1 MTATL
6 PPEFAD
12 LAPLLAD
19 WAFPTENE
27 RSERRWRASKADF
40 DWLYGAVMPRLP
52 AILEHLSAI
61 PATDVPDAQRPL
73 LYLMLSF
80 AECAPHVELYRG
92 SSRVPNSFDAHRFTA
107 TRGSVAG

>member
-1 MTATL
+1 MTAPL

-27 RSERRWRASKADF
+27 RSERRWRAGKADF
-40 DWLYGAVMPRLP
+40 DRLYRAVMPRLP
-52 AILEHLSAI
+52 AILDYLAAI
-61 PATDVPDAQRPL
+61 PETNVPDSAKPL
-73 LYLMLSF
+73 LYLALSF
-80 AECAPHVELYRG
+80 AECAPHIELYRG

-107 TRGSVAG
+107 THGSVAG